1 MHEEVCPH
9 MTTQTRLE
17 EELERRLTEIE
28 SSEAS
33 DPVHAALSGR
43 SLAVFLAVVVGI
55 SVIAW
60 IGTLL

>member
-1 MHEEVCPH
+1 

-43 SLAVFLAVVVGI
+43 SLVVFLAVVVGI
-55 SVIAW
+55 SVVAW